1 MNYTSFINDFQ
12 TVSKVLEESG
22 ENYFTVSEPQ
32 AQLMFFELGFVDE
45 KRNEDVE
52 KGAELIN
59 LIKQKKEP
67 KAGE

>member
-1 MNYTSFINDFQ
+1 M
-12 TVSKVLEESG
+12 L
-22 ENYFTVSEPQ
+22 
-32 AQLMFFELGFVDE
+32 FELGFVDE

>member
-1 MNYTSFINDFQ
+1 M
-12 TVSKVLEESG
+12 L
-22 ENYFTVSEPQ
+22 
-32 AQLMFFELGFVDE
+32 FELGFVDE

-67 KAGE
+67 TIMQSVIGMRALFHRFIVSK